1 VEVFGL
7 LEGHASEVF
16 FVDRHCFHGDGVLI
30 PSGTLRPVDYKA
42 QSPNLSTLSGQ
53 CVVEGAFAENKQ

>member
-1 VEVFGL
+1 M
-7 LEGHASEVF
+7 HDASEFF
-16 FVDRHCFHGDGVLI
+16 FVDRLCFHGDGVLI

-53 CVVEGAFAENKQ
+53 CVVEAGAFAKNKQ